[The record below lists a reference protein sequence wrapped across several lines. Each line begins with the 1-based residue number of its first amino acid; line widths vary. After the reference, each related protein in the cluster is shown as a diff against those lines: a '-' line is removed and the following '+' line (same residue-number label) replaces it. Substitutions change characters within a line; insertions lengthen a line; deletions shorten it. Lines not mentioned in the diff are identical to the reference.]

1 MYGTQFIAYN
11 SSLTNTES
19 RNGHT
24 LTPNGRGP
32 LLLKMFS
39 NFCNLSIWQAWEK
52 NYTCSLNNLAI
63 RQSRREENIIN
74 FCIILKS
81 FKI

>member
-24 LTPNGRGP
+24 LTPNGP

-63 RQSRREENIIN
+63 RQIRREENIIN